1 MKITSLEQYYPLP
14 PWTLLICTPV
24 IIWPNLKISDMIWQ
38 IVWSR
43 LADHY
48 LCSSRDRADLYLRVN
63 LFLRRK
69 CGILSNVWT
78 WWGPS
83 FSIYSINYRR
93 LADFTFVR
101 TFVHNHHWSWHG
113 LALVSGMLTL
123 GNGDNVRLGGA
134 TPGLPAGMLTD
145 GSEVPALNVLLAFPL
160 EHPHQH
166 EHVHQHYL

>member
-1 MKITSLEQYYPLP
+1 MHMWFKRICQKCRKHLPLNSDGISQEPHHALHVIVMMMKMIVMTMTMTIMMMVVRDRVEQWALLSTEDYLSCFFQMKNTSLEQYYPLP
-14 PWTLLICTPV
+14 PWTLLICSPV

-78 WWGPS
+78 WQWS
-83 FSIYSINYRR
+83 LLNY
-93 LADFTFVR
+93 L
-101 TFVHNHHWSWHG
+101 
-113 LALVSGMLTL
+113 
-123 GNGDNVRLGGA
+123 
-134 TPGLPAGMLTD
+134 
-145 GSEVPALNVLLAFPL
+145 
-160 EHPHQH
+160 
-166 EHVHQHYL
+166 

>member
-1 MKITSLEQYYPLP
+1 MKNTSPEQYYPLP

-113 LALVSGMLTL
+113 LALTG
-123 GNGDNVRLGGA
+123 VRPVN
-134 TPGLPAGMLTD
+134 PGEWRQCQAGWRHAGVAGWDVNRRKWGPCTQCPPCF
-145 GSEVPALNVLLAFPL
+145 SFRTSSSA
-160 EHPHQH
+160 
-166 EHVHQHYL
+166 